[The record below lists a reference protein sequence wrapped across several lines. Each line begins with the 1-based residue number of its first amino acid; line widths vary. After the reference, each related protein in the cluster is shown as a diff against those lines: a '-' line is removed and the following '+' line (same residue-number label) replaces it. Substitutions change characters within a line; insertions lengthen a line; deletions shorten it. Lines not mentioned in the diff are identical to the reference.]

1 MNRLVFTGALLG
13 LAGVA
18 IGAFGAH
25 ALEGTMGVQG
35 RAWWET
41 AVMYHLPHAVAVLV
55 VGMAGP
61 GLPRPGVAHL
71 AGWLLV
77 AGIILFC
84 GSLYAMALTG
94 MTALGAITPVG
105 GSAWLAAWALLAGSA
120 LRPARR

>member
-41 AVMYHLPHAVAVLV
+41 AVSYHLPHALAVVVAGL
-55 VGMAGP
+55 AAAQ
-61 GLPRPGVAHL
+61 LPRPGMARA
-71 AGWLLV
+71 AGWFLALGV
-77 AGIILFC
+77 VLFS
-84 GSLYAMALTG
+84 GSLYLMALTEWTG
-94 MTALGAITPVG
+94 LGAVTPLG
-105 GSAWLAAWALLAGSA
+105 GSAWLAGWALLAGA
-120 LRPARR
+120 AIRP